1 MIISVIGTQCIG
13 KSTFIK
19 DFITTCPK
27 FTIPE
32 IDYRNVIEKNN
43 LKLNRQGDHRS
54 QQFLFDFMKDQ
65 VLELA
70 KDQDKFYIVDRSLV
84 DVVAYS
90 MWLYDNRPEV
100 FTEDQ
105 ICEMIVDMQKYV
117 NVYKYLI
124 YIPLAMCND
133 VIVEDDKFRDTNV
146 EYRKNIDSNFKYI
159 LDTYYTDLPPII
171 EVFGNR
177 TERIEMLQKNCPNI
191 F

>member
-32 IDYRNVIEKNN
+32 IDYINVIEKNN